1 MESSEKGILFL
12 VVSAISFGLMP
23 IFAKLSY
30 QAGVNVGGLLFVRF
44 LIAFAVMGTVLSLS
58 HRLALPSRKDLV
70 LLFVLGSL
78 GYFLQSSFYFTS
90 LLYSPVPVVVLILY
104 TYPVFVTVG
113 SHLLGWESITRRVAV
128 SVAIA
133 VVGLILVANPFGS
146 PLGLGATFAFLASI
160 TYTVYILS
168 SSGVLK
174 RVRGELASFYV
185 IGAACLSFGLATF
198 GTGSLSLDW
207 QLSGWVWILLIALV
221 STVVAVTAFFLGLSL
236 IGPSRSSLISLLEP
250 LTSVVLSFMVF
261 GEFLATVQ
269 VVGGALILL
278 AALVVATSRK
288 EGHRP

>member
-1 MESSEKGILFL
+1 
-12 VVSAISFGLMP
+12 
-23 IFAKLSY
+23 
-30 QAGVNVGGLLFVRF
+30 
-44 LIAFAVMGTVLSLS
+44 
-58 HRLALPSRKDLV
+58 
-70 LLFVLGSL
+70 
-78 GYFLQSSFYFTS
+78 
-90 LLYSPVPVVVLILY
+90 
-104 TYPVFVTVG
+104 
-113 SHLLGWESITRRVAV
+113 
-128 SVAIA
+128 
-133 VVGLILVANPFGS
+133 VANPFGS

-198 GTGSLSLDW
+198 GSGSLSLDW

-221 STVVAVTAFFLGLSL
+221 STVVAVTTFFLGLSL